1 MDLNFFADPGLA
13 PKPRSEIRIEEF
25 RLSPY
30 PDGRRVRVE
39 IELTP
44 FAPADRPS
52 LEITAHK
59 PDGTQAAA
67 TTIIESVQRSFGL
80 TMHLRTPETSG
91 EFTFQ
96 AELYYGEN
104 PPQDTVTQTIQL
116 ILGGSNE
123 EES

>member
-25 RLSPY
+25 RLLPY
-30 PDGRRVRVE
+30 PDGRRIRVE

-44 FAPADRPS
+44 FGPADRPS

-59 PDGTQAAA
+59 PDGTQVAA

-80 TMHLRTPETSG
+80 TMHLRTSETSG

-96 AELYYGEN
+96 AKLYYGEN
-104 PPQDTVTQTIQL
+104 APQDSVSQTMEVTPSATNDDQ
-116 ILGGSNE
+116 S
-123 EES
+123 